1 MKKYLLLVLIA
12 ISCTISAQTWQV
24 LNTGVPASLKVSAL
38 CFTGDS
44 QYDIGYAV
52 GGQYYQTGY
61 VIKTTDGGD
70 TWSAQTVLTN
80 DYATGVSF
88 PTSLVGF
95 VCAQNG
101 KIFKTTDGG
110 TNWLLVY
117 DNANVMFYRIAFK
130 DVNTGIAGGGGG
142 VYYTSDGGLNWTASP
157 TGNNF
162 NLQDVCWAGG
172 NTWYEAGYSAAAM
185 SNDNGATWTV
195 IQTQNGDLKL
205 GVDALTTSTVGVVG
219 DYGRIII
226 STNSGSTWLTNSVDD
241 MLFHDIVFWTDSI
254 IYATATP
261 GMIYK
266 STNAGQTWTNTDY
279 LGDHGMFCFFKTPG
293 KLYVCG
299 SQGKIWRMEDSVVVT
314 APAIGLGAGN
324 IVFDS
329 TLVTLTSHEN
339 LTINNTGTANLVVSG
354 IVSTNPVFSVTPST
368 FTVVPGGSQV
378 VDVAFTPTQ
387 AGNVSATLNIS
398 HNAAST
404 NPLPV
409 AVEGKGYITTGLVA
423 LPNLIAFTIY
433 PNPSDGKVFIEANE
447 RGVMRITDPKGSL
460 IRDMQVETG
469 TQTPMLM
476 LPKGTY
482 FVKFFGTSGT
492 SVQKLVVR

>member
-1 MKKYLLLVLIA
+1 MKKYLFFVLIA
-12 ISCTISAQTWQV
+12 ISTTISAQTWQV
-24 LNTGVPASLKVSAL
+24 LNSGVPATLKVSAL

-44 QYDIGYAV
+44 QFDIGYAV
-52 GGQYYQTGY
+52 GGQYYQTGF

-88 PTSLVGF
+88 PTSQVGF

-110 TNWLLVY
+110 TSWLLVY
-117 DNANVMFYRIAFK
+117 DNPNVMFYRIAFK

-142 VYYTSDGGLNWTASP
+142 IYYTSDGGMNWTSSP
-157 TGNNF
+157 TGANY

-172 NTWYEAGYSAAAM
+172 NTWYEAGYSSAAV
-185 SNDNGATWTV
+185 SYDNGASWTT
-195 IQTQNGDLKL
+195 IHNQNGDLKL

-219 DYGRIII
+219 DYGRILV
-226 STNSGSTWLTNSVDD
+226 STNSGSTWITNSVDD

-254 IYATATP
+254 LYATATP

-266 STNAGQTWTNTDY
+266 STDAGLSWTNTDY

-293 KLYVCG
+293 NLYVCG
-299 SQGKIWRMEDSVVVT
+299 SQGMIWRMEDSVVVT
-314 APAIGLGAGN
+314 APAISIGASN
-324 IVFDS
+324 LVFDS
-329 TLVTLTSHEN
+329 TLVTATNHEN
-339 LTINNTGTANLVVSG
+339 LTITNPGTADLIVSG
-354 IVSTNPVFSVTPST
+354 IVSTNPVFSATPSS
-368 FTVVPGGSQV
+368 FTIVPGGNQV

-387 AGNVSATLNIS
+387 PGTVNATLNIS

-409 AVEGKGYITTGLVA
+409 AVEGKGYITTGVSA
-423 LPNLIAFTIY
+423 IPKQTAFTIY

-447 RGVMRITDPKGSL
+447 SGVLHITDPKGSL
-460 IRDMQVETG
+460 LREIQLETG
-469 TQTPMLM
+469 TQ
-476 LPKGTY
+476 LPAQTLPTGTY
-482 FVKFFGTSGT
+482 FVRFTGTSGT
-492 SVQKLVVR
+492 TVQKLVVR